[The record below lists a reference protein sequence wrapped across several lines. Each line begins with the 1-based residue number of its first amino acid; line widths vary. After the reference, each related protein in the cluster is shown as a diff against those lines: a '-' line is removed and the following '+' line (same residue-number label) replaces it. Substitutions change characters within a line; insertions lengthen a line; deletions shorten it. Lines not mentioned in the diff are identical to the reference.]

1 MGRRTNT
8 AVWEEKYSR
17 WKINVQKDGKRRS
30 FYSSKP
36 GRTGQR
42 EANKKADEWLD
53 QGVESRRKTV
63 DDVWPEFLKQK
74 QLTTSE
80 DNWRPMVGRYNKWIG
95 PRIGRKRLESLT
107 DRDLQDVLDA
117 AQAAGK
123 SKKTIK
129 NIRAD
134 MMGMMK
140 FARKA
145 KYTAY
150 IPEDVEVPAGARYKG
165 KNILQPNELAILMCS
180 DMTTWRFKPTHDQWI
195 HFYRLAVLTGMRPGE
210 LLGLRWSDVDLKRK
224 EVHLHGSQTIYKK
237 RTLGKNENALRTVPL
252 SSLAVQEFEAQRTL
266 TGNREQIFPDHDTQ
280 FFRRHWNTYCDY
292 NGIQRCTL
300 YELRHTFVS
309 LAQSLPEG
317 QLKAMVGHSKSMD
330 TYGIYAH
337 HVDGQEGQ
345 ISAALDKL
353 FSNVG
358 GS

>member
-17 WKINVQKDGKRRS
+17 WKINVQKDGRRRS

-129 NIRAD
+129 NIRTD

-165 KNILQPNELAILMCS
+165 KTILQPDGLAILMRS
-180 DMTTWRFKPTHDQWI
+180 DMTTWRERPVQDPWV

-210 LLGLRWSDVDLKRK
+210 LIGLRWEDVDFKRQCI
-224 EVHLHGSQTIYKK
+224 HLHGSQTIYGR
-237 RTLGKNENALRTVPL
+237 RTQGKNENALRTVPL
-252 SSLAVQEFEAQRTL
+252 SSRAMRELEAQHLL
-266 TGNREQIFPDHDTQ
+266 TGDRRQVFPGHKTEYFLD
-280 FFRRHWNTYCDY
+280 RWKVYCRH
-292 NGIQRCTL
+292 NGIPPCTL
-300 YELRHTFVS
+300 YELRHTFIS
-309 LAQSLPEG
+309 IAQKLPEG
-317 QLKAMVGHSKSMD
+317 QLKAMVGHSQNMD

-337 HVDGQEGQ
+337 HVDKQEEA
-345 ISAALDKL
+345 ISAALDDL
-353 FSNVG
+353 FDG
-358 GS
+358 AR